1 MVQELRKG
9 EEVEGGALVR
19 APTHSTVGLVEGDP
33 VQLGEVHFFLI
44 PLTS

>member
-19 APTHSTVGLVEGDP
+19 TPTHSTVGLVEGDP